1 MSKNDPHVYVEK
13 EPRHGDSE
21 KEEKKVDKSRRASC

>member
-13 EPRHGDSE
+13 EPRQGDSE
-21 KEEKKVDKSRRASC
+21 KEEKKVYKPRLASC